1 MTRRWAELVK
11 ESFLRPRTAARRIL
25 GMRFGPNELLQLALV
40 ITCLGIILAFVAMRV
55 SGGVVDGV
63 ATWMLGTP
71 LLGALV
77 EFALLGVIA
86 VLTHRIGALFGGSG
100 SFWDALTLLVW
111 LNAVMLVLQVAQLLM
126 LFVLPPLA
134 PPVAFFA
141 VFWGLWAF
149 ANFVTELHG
158 FNNPMM
164 VLGGVV
170 LTTIVLF
177 IGVAM
182 LLAILGITPSGGT

>member
-1 MTRRWAELVK
+1 MPRAPPGRRPGPEQPERQPAQQPAPQ
-11 ESFLRPRTAARRIL
+11 RP
-25 GMRFGPNELLQLALV
+25 
-40 ITCLGIILAFVAMRV
+40 
-55 SGGVVDGV
+55 
-63 ATWMLGTP
+63 
-71 LLGALV
+71 
-77 EFALLGVIA
+77 
-86 VLTHRIGALFGGSG
+86 
-100 SFWDALTLLVW
+100 
-111 LNAVMLVLQVAQLLM
+111 
-126 LFVLPPLA
+126 LPPLA